1 MAEEGKDEDLFKRI
15 AGIGLQLE
23 YDSGFL
29 VVTRSAS
36 DQRRDDDGEVEAAF
50 LETMGKHLREV
61 SSFAVGKARD
71 ARATRD
77 FVGQRVFVP
86 SIQVFGKLS
95 DCTEGI
101 VRVSYRRPSFK
112 DENVDVQLIHS
123 GHGDD
128 LLIIVADER
137 PPASETSFTWIAD
150 ERLRRLFV
158 RAAQAG
164 LRLEHAGGFTIV
176 NLRAVQG
183 VERKVAEG
191 IIQELGAKRG
201 LVSFHLAARARGE
214 RGADFVGKRVLV
226 PALFNS
232 FGIIET
238 TDSDGRVAVRYRDK
252 HTQSEQT
259 CWCSGEDLLVVPDER
274 AAAEPT
280 SADPNSETT
289 WQKLM
294 RRAFGG

>member
-214 RGADFVGKRVLV
+214 GRGFRRQARARSGVIQFFRNHRNYRQRRKGRSSLSRQAHPIGADVLV
-226 PALFNS
+226 FR
-232 FGIIET
+232 
-238 TDSDGRVAVRYRDK
+238 GRSA
-252 HTQSEQT
+252 
-259 CWCSGEDLLVVPDER
+259 GR
-274 AAAEPT
+274 A
-280 SADPNSETT
+280 
-289 WQKLM
+289 
-294 RRAFGG
+294 RRASGG